1 MTTPVTFDCA
11 GRIVHQSISAAATF
25 WRVSACALWMI
36 PLLCGCGPEPQAP
49 SPTLNPHPHKVSH
62 LKITVEPNSGV
73 NRVEVYSTWMISN
86 LGCAPRRWPSGS
98 TVQKEVEVREEVEK
112 VDGYYLATI
121 RDDYYL
127 PEGCKWITNVSWAN
141 VKLMHNDVLLGSAA
155 GGSELF
161 RESNP
166 LKFVCMPPPHVPPLC
181 ELRNR
186 EAFDRA
192 HFTGVFNATLEIEN
206 DDR

>member
-1 MTTPVTFDCA
+1 MRAKHLITMIGMALLASLLA
-11 GRIVHQSISAAATF
+11 GCHSDAYYDA
-25 WRVSACALWMI
+25 
-36 PLLCGCGPEPQAP
+36 QAP
-49 SPTLNPHPHKVSH
+49 SPMLNPHPHRVSY
-62 LKITVEPNSGV
+62 LKIRVEPGSGV

-98 TVQKEVEVREEVEK
+98 TIQKEVEVKEK
-112 VDGYYLATI
+112 VEEIDDYYLATI

-127 PEGCKWITNVSWAN
+127 PGKCKWLTGAAWAS
-141 VKLMHNDVLLGSAA
+141 VRFMHNYMRLASGE

-166 LKFVCMPPPHVPPLC
+166 LKLVCIPPPHAPIC

-186 EAFDRA
+186 ETFDRA
-192 HFTGVFNATLEIEN
+192 HFKGVFNATLELEQ
-206 DDR
+206 